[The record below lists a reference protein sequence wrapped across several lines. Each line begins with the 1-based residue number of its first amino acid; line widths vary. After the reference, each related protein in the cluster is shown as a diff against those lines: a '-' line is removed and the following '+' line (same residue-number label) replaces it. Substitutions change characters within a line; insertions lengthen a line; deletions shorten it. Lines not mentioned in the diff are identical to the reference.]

1 MRSWATILTLLV
13 PLTLAGPASTPPSP
27 PASQAAPAAGDQQRL
42 LNDVSVRLGGDLAG
56 ALSAEIQ
63 LSQALQQNAQQQDS
77 LQRSLLATT
86 ERIAQLD
93 ASIAARQAEIEATQA
108 RIVAERA
115 ALAALARELYRE
127 PGSLLER
134 LAHSGNL
141 RDALT
146 STADL
151 EAAGRRGGQLETALV
166 NDLAS
171 LQAAQDQQRA
181 ERQKEADLQA
191 SQQRSLAALATL
203 GRQEEQ
209 TAGALAAAIGRM
221 RGELAVVGRQDASVA
236 DSVSKELET
245 EQLRITAA
253 AEQEAW
259 SQVAIELQA
268 NPGALAQAGGSDG
281 QQFIWPLPQGVV
293 TQGFGPSDLALEPPY
308 AGYPH
313 FHTGVDL
320 AAPYG
325 SPVLAAAA
333 GVVAVVGG
341 GTTGYG
347 NYVVVAH
354 PGGVTTLYGHLA
366 VAAVA
371 GGQAVEQGQPVGLEG
386 STGNSTGPH
395 CHFEVRVAGQPV
407 DPIPFL
413 PSARP

>member
-1 MRSWATILTLLV
+1 MRSWATFVPLVV
-13 PLTLAGPASTPPSP
+13 PLTLASAAATPPSAP
-27 PASQAAPAAGDQQRL
+27 PPLAAAPAAASDQQRL
-42 LNDVSVRLGGDLAG
+42 VNDVNARLGGDLAG
-56 ALSAEIQ
+56 ALSAQIQ
-63 LSQALQQNAQQQDS
+63 LSHALQQNAQQQDS

-86 ERIAQLD
+86 TRIAQLD
-93 ASIAARQAEIEATQA
+93 ASIAARQAQIDATQA
-108 RIVAERA
+108 RILAERA

-151 EAAGRRGGQLETALV
+151 EAAGHRGGQLETALV

-191 SQQRSLAALATL
+191 SQQRSLTALATL

-209 TAGALAAAIGRM
+209 TAAALAAAIGRM
-221 RGELAVVGRQDASVA
+221 RGELAAVGQQDASVA

-245 EQLRITAA
+245 EQLRIAA
-253 AEQEAW
+253 AAQQEAW

-268 NPGALAQAGGSDG
+268 NPDALAQAGGSG
-281 QQFIWPLPQGVV
+281 PQQFIWPLPQAVI

-313 FHTGVDL
+313 FHTGIDL
-320 AAPYG
+320 AAPSG
-325 SPVLAAAA
+325 SPVLAAA
-333 GVVAVVGG
+333 GGLVAVAGS

-354 PGGVTTLYGHLA
+354 AAGVTTLYGHLA
-366 VAAVA
+366 VALVTGAQVV
-371 GGQAVEQGQPVGLEG
+371 QQGQPIGLEG

-395 CHFEVRVAGQPV
+395 CHFEVRVAGEPV
-407 DPIPFL
+407 DPMPFL
-413 PSARP
+413 PPR